1 MAFRRLGC
9 AFERIERRE
18 PLFRAGSNEGAAQL
32 ELDTATL
39 RIVRRHA
46 QFDHQASFGSA
57 GVPYLESYEVRG
69 RWRIIMTM
77 KRDVGPTVRAGR
89 MLEVLLILTVVL
101 SVVGAVLSATG
112 VGA

>member
-1 MAFRRLGC
+1 
-9 AFERIERRE
+9 
-18 PLFRAGSNEGAAQL
+18 
-32 ELDTATL
+32 
-39 RIVRRHA
+39 
-46 QFDHQASFGSA
+46 
-57 GVPYLESYEVRG
+57 
-69 RWRIIMTM
+69 MTM